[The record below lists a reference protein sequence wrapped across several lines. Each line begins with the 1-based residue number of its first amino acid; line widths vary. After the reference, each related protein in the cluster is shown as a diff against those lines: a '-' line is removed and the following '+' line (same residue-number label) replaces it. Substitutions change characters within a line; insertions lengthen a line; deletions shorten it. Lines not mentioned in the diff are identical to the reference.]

1 MPLLLCDKAGGAA
14 DAAVGNVTYA
24 THTTIFPIFNPML
37 HVKFAISIS
46 NTDCLVFGLLAVPS
60 ITFAGNSP
68 DSSSRGGGI
77 MYKAGEAAGA
87 AVGSVTH
94 AARTAVEGF
103 REGEAEGEATGQRD
117 VTRALDTAER
127 ARERV
132 VDTTAAVAA
141 PVTERFT
148 HRSDVTSAVSPSLGT
163 GVGTDRTEGITTTSI
178 PPSRTT
184 VLPSEAGSRG
194 YDMPAASPGLSTGVR
209 SSPAHMM
216 SEGIAPTR
224 VDRSPRVSEAG
235 SVGGPMGIAAETGL
249 TERFSE
255 GSAAAGGVAAGPM
268 SVGAASPRHTL
279 MQQQQPGVFGRAA
292 ESEIM
297 PAGVMSERGAGGVSD
312 VTGETEHYNYDLD
325 SYVSAVKPT
334 RTAGLFRSLVGMVV

>member
-1 MPLLLCDKAGGAA
+1 
-14 DAAVGNVTYA
+14 
-24 THTTIFPIFNPML
+24 
-37 HVKFAISIS
+37 
-46 NTDCLVFGLLAVPS
+46 
-60 ITFAGNSP
+60 
-68 DSSSRGGGI
+68 

-94 AARTAVEGF
+94 AARTAVEAF

-117 VTRALDTAER
+117 VTRVVDTAER
-127 ARERV
+127 GRERV
-132 VDTTAAVAA
+132 ADTAAAVAA

-148 HRSDVTSAVSPSLGT
+148 HRADVTAAVSPSLGM
-163 GVGTDRTEGITTTSI
+163 GVGAGSTEGVSTTTI
-178 PPSRTT
+178 PDSRKT
-184 VLPSEAGSRG
+184 VASEAGTRG
-194 YDMPAASPGLSTGVR
+194 YDMPGASPGLSTGVR
-209 SSPAHMM
+209 SSPGHVI

-312 VTGETEHYNYDLD
+312 MTPGETEHYNYDLD
-325 SYVSAVKPT
+325 SFVSAVKPT